1 VDRKNARE
9 QKAEIE
15 YESVE
20 RGMEN
25 TSCDR
30 EGRYSAS
37 LIHYL
42 VATLALCYFSS
53 LLSFSLIVFVLAVD
67 CFSLCIALVSL

>member
-15 YESVE
+15 YEPVE

-25 TSCDR
+25 PSCDR
-30 EGRYSAS
+30 EGRHSAS

-42 VATLALCYFSS
+42 VTTLA
-53 LLSFSLIVFVLAVD
+53 VALA
-67 CFSLCIALVSL
+67 L